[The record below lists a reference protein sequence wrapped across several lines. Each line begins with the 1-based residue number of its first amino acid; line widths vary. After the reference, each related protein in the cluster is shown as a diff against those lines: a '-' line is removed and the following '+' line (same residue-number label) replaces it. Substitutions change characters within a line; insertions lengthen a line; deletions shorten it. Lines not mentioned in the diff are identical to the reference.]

1 MLDRMLQD
9 GHFAVIAG
17 GYLCPGAAGP
27 TIGTGARAIEGFR
40 EHR

>member
-1 MLDRMLQD
+1 MLDRTLQD

-17 GYLCPGAAGP
+17 GYLRPSTAGP
-27 TIGTGARAIEGFR
+27 TVGTGARAIEGFR